1 MTPEL
6 QGSQRAQRDQR
17 EGRFHMNAEA
27 WQSDWRRGRRMAVLM
42 DWTEAL
48 SPQHSSHSAHL
59 DSTQHSSLSR
69 ARLPAARG

>member
-1 MTPEL
+1 
-6 QGSQRAQRDQR
+6 
-17 EGRFHMNAEA
+17 MNAEA

-59 DSTQHSSLSR
+59 DTTQHSSLSR